1 MSHTKAPEFVGL
13 PQADWVKPHITKKD
27 TGGKDIERDNIT
39 DLNLTIISWIDNYN
53 QGYIDYILL
62 EMFRED
68 FAEWVPDT
76 FAMVYQPILR
86 RLKMFLMFRGIYV
99 GCEND
104 KRATIAQQLAALLDD
119 DVDDLPKWPKRELD
133 QIIGYGVE
141 FQSLV
146 FNRGIRSAAS
156 ATDNGDH
163 DDIGF
168 TNLKCKEVDKGKNI
182 PLKGDRDENI
192 NYLADQG
199 NGSDDSDNKS
209 DSIWKKEP
217 KGKKK
222 KRGRKGADSDKDS
235 GKTYIPDWAKGTITE
250 GTSISRA
257 LMDLG
262 KLYVNPQDKFGA
274 KHYEV
279 LENKLRIFFEK
290 CRIAGV
296 GENQF

>member
-1 MSHTKAPEFVGL
+1 MAERILQVDGNFQPLGKN
-13 PQADWVKPHITKKD
+13 WVQKFT
-27 TGGKDIERDNIT
+27 
-39 DLNLTIISWIDNYN
+39 
-53 QGYIDYILL
+53 
-62 EMFRED
+62 
-68 FAEWVPDT
+68 EWVPDT

-99 GCEND
+99 GCENN

-119 DVDDLPKWPKRELD
+119 NVDDLPKWPKRELD

-163 DDIGF
+163 DDSGF
-168 TNLKCKEVDKGKNI
+168 TNLKCKEFDKSKNI
-182 PLKGDRDENI
+182 PLKGERDENI

-235 GKTYIPDWAKGTITE
+235 GKTYIPDWANGTMPE

-274 KHYEV
+274 KHYQV
-279 LENKLRIFFEK
+279 LENKLRILFEK

-296 GENQF
+296 GENQFKNAFSTMLRDAAHDYYFC